1 MALILSLD
9 ATTTVCSVALHRN
22 GDLLASEFISELRAA
37 SSRLMMATQE
47 LLKNSGLNAADLDA
61 VAVSSGP
68 GSYTGLRIATSAAKG
83 ICVALNIP
91 LLAVN
96 SLKVMAWPIIQQGI
110 ADLYCPM
117 IDARRMEVYCCLFD
131 GAGAEISPIEAK
143 ILDVESF
150 KNYLNQSKIAFF
162 GDGSQ
167 KFKVITNHPNAL
179 FVEDIHPH
187 ARHLGTLAAQKFAN
201 GQFEDV
207 ETFEPYYLK
216 DFLIKSKQSDEQG

>member
-9 ATTTVCSVALHRN
+9 ATTTVCSVAVHEN
-22 GDLLASEFISELRAA
+22 EHCLAWEFIEEPRAA
-37 SSRLMMATQE
+37 SSRLMVSTQDI
-47 LLKNSGLNAADLDA
+47 LQAAGLNPIDLNA

-83 ICVALNIP
+83 ICVALNLP

-96 SLKVMAWPIIQQGI
+96 SLRVMAHQLMNEKI

-117 IDARRMEVYCCLFD
+117 IDARRMEVYCCMLD
-131 GAGAEISPIEAK
+131 ETGMEVSAIEAK
-143 ILDVESF
+143 ILDAESF
-150 KNYLNQSKIAFF
+150 QNQLNQSRIAFF

-167 KFKVITNHPNAL
+167 KFKAITNHPHAL
-179 FVEDIHPH
+179 FVENIQPD
-187 ARHLGTLAAQKFAN
+187 ARHLGMLAAEKFKA

-207 ETFEPYYLK
+207 EKFEPYYLK
-216 DFLIKSKQSDEQG
+216 DFLIKSKP

>member
-9 ATTTVCSVALHRN
+9 ASTTVCSVAVHEN
-22 GDLLASEFISELRAA
+22 EHCLAWEFIEEPRAA
-37 SSRLMMATQE
+37 SSRLMVSTQE
-47 LLKNSGLNAADLDA
+47 ILQAAGLKPSDLNA

-83 ICVALNIP
+83 ICVALNLP

-96 SLKVMAWPIIQQGI
+96 SLRVMTHEIISEKL

-131 GAGAEISPIEAK
+131 GAGQEVSHIEAK
-143 ILDVESF
+143 ILNAESF
-150 KNYLNQSKIAFF
+150 QNELNQSKIAFF
-162 GDGSQ
+162 GDGSG
-167 KFKVITNHPNAL
+167 KFKSLTNHPNAV
-179 FVEDIHPH
+179 FVNDVQPD
-187 ARHLGTLAAQKFAN
+187 ARHLGVLAFERFKA

-207 ETFEPYYLK
+207 EKFEPFYLK
-216 DFLIKSKQSDEQG
+216 DFLIKSKQ